1 MKQEIEGGT
10 GLAPAFRS
18 TWEVAL
24 EAVQIADEVGLD
36 LTGILTSP
44 LLRPPLP
51 RPPAGNP
58 DGSGR
63 LPVGMDPSFLWHP
76 TFWLPR
82 GVRMR
87 LPGEPDVVWHA
98 RLCLELTARQC
109 LDPETFEFA
118 DPLNVFLGVNVTD
131 SAGDRARVAAFARGA
146 HDPELA
152 EFNIPAGASGLLPT
166 GWAAR
171 EAMSLVRDL
180 AEAWDEMAENNRRIG
195 EAELADRIAR
205 ITRSVETDPAQ
216 WLAGIVEPGL
226 DLDRAIVRIKAAL
239 DSLDFDTR
247 CASFAWWD
255 RVRPEEAGTP
265 YDVEAGFRE
274 AQDERYRLID
284 AAHAAYIGQPTRD
297 RLAGLMSTVHDLFVN
312 LAKLG
317 RRVASAEFPPSPPA
331 ALFTA
336 LYADDK
342 GGPGEADAWRL

>member
-1 MKQEIEGGT
+1 MKQETEGGT
-10 GLAPAFRS
+10 GLVPAFRS
-18 TWEVAL
+18 QWEVAW
-24 EAVQIADEVGLD
+24 EAAQIASEVGLD
-36 LTGILTSP
+36 PTGILTSP

-51 RPPAGNP
+51 RPPAGHP

-63 LPVGMDPSFLWHP
+63 LPAGMEPSLFCIP
-76 TFWLPR
+76 VFWLPR

-118 DPLNVFLGVNVTD
+118 DPLEVFLGINVVD
-131 SAGDRARVAAFARGA
+131 NADDRARVAAFARGA

-152 EFNIPAGASGLLPT
+152 EFDIPAGASGLLPT

-171 EAMSLVRDL
+171 EAISLVRDL
-180 AEAWDEMAENNRRIG
+180 AEAWDEMAENTRRIAD
-195 EAELADRIAR
+195 AELADRIAR
-205 ITRSVETDPAQ
+205 ITRSVETNPAQ

-226 DLDRAIVRIKAAL
+226 ALDRAIVRIKTAL

-247 CASFAWWD
+247 YASFVWWD
-255 RVRPEEAGTP
+255 RVRPEQAGTP
-265 YDVEAGFRE
+265 YDVDASFRE
-274 AQDERYRLID
+274 AQDERNRLID
-284 AAHAAYIGQPTRD
+284 AAHAAYIGQPTQD
-297 RLAGLMSTVHDLFVN
+297 HLAGLMSTVHDLFVD

-317 RRVASAEFPPSPPA
+317 RRVASAEFPPSRPA

-336 LYADDK
+336 LYADA
-342 GGPGEADAWRL
+342 GEADAFRL